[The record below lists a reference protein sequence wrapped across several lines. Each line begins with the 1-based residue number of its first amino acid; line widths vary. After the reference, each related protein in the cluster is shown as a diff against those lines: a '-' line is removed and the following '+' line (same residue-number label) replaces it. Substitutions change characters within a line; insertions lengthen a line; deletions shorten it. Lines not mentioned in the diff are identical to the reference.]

1 MADILERSPGSAG
14 YLRRF
19 QNACLLLAYLAVVVT
34 SVWSDAGYSEVWWK
48 RSAASLWI
56 DVGHSQGVTM
66 LETLMAFALVC
77 SVVWAE
83 LSSQRV
89 DTCGAISTTRSS
101 NAAGVLRP
109 PDSTWRNATYRNPA
123 ADRERVAHRRAS

>member
-1 MADILERSPGSAG
+1 MTDTLERSPGSSG

-19 QNACLLLAYLAVVVT
+19 QNACLFLAYLAVVVT

-56 DVGHSQGVTM
+56 DLGHAQGVTT
-66 LETLMAFALVC
+66 LVSLMAFGLVC

-83 LSSQRV
+83 LSVQRV
-89 DTCGAISTTRSS
+89 DTHSAISTTGSS
-101 NAAGVLRP
+101 SIVGVLRP
-109 PDSTWRNATYRNPA
+109 PDGTWRNAKSRHPA
-123 ADRERVAHRRAS
+123 VDRERVAHRRAS